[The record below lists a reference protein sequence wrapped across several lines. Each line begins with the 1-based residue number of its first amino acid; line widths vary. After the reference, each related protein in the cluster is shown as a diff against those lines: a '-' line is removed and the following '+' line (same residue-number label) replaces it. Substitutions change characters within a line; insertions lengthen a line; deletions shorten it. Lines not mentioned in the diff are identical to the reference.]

1 MVYSSEPNVL
11 EIRSASSLKLLSDPI
26 EIEERVRGNSVAWKI
41 ISRNTA
47 LFAIDHFVFMIN
59 IDSTSSKINA
69 QIECIFKSKND
80 CDPMTFIESGKSSS
94 QNTLAYFFSLN
105 SHLYAF
111 DLNSKTLIK
120 ETVL

>member
-26 EIEERVRGNSVAWKI
+26 EIEERVRGNSLAWKI

-69 QIECIFKSKND
+69 QIECIFTSKND
-80 CDPMTFIESGKSSS
+80 CDPTIIH
-94 QNTLAYFFSLN
+94 NC
-105 SHLYAF
+105 
-111 DLNSKTLIK
+111 
-120 ETVL
+120 